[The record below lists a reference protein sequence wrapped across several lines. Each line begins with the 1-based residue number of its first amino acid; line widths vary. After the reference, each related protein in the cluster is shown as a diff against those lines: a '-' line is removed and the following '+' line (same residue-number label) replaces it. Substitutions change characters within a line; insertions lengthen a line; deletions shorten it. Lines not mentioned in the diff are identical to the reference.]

1 MFLLL
6 FTDVLTKAIETY
18 PYLNFIEITSV
29 QTEGKVQTDVADVL
43 QPLGE
48 GGKRFFFIYFEVAVC
63 VELIHIFIPNV
74 QTDTEDVF
82 VSDRDFPP
90 ETAID
95 PYTG

>member
-1 MFLLL
+1 MFLLF
-6 FTDVLTKAIETY
+6 FTYVLTKAIETY

-63 VELIHIFIPNV
+63 IELIHIFIPDV

-82 VSDRDFPP
+82 GSDRDFPP
-90 ETAID
+90 ENS
-95 PYTG
+95 Y

>member
-6 FTDVLTKAIETY
+6 FTYVLTKTIGIY
-18 PYLNFIEITSV
+18 PYLNFIEIALV
-29 QTEGKVQTDVADVL
+29 QTECKVQADVADVL

-63 VELIHIFIPNV
+63 VELIHIFIPDV

>member
-6 FTDVLTKAIETY
+6 FTYVLTKAIETY

-63 VELIHIFIPNV
+63 IELIHIFIPDV

-82 VSDRDFPP
+82 GSDRDFPP

>member
-6 FTDVLTKAIETY
+6 FTYVLTKAIGTY

-63 VELIHIFIPNV
+63 IELIHILTRSEERRV
-74 QTDTEDVF
+74 GKECR
-82 VSDRDFPP
+82 SRWW
-90 ETAID
+90 
-95 PYTG
+95 PYH